1 MRPWLCQFGWLWQ
14 SPPLDLLGYGRH
26 NPRVFA
32 GGRQRGFRM
41 VEQQMASPSSG
52 SVLIDAR
59 NVERAYRTGESVVY
73 ALRDVSLTIAQ
84 GEYVSLMGPSGSGKT
99 TFFNMIGA
107 LDFPTGGTVTVGGRN
122 LAELTQAQLAYLR
135 CVNVGYIFQNYNL
148 IEVVSA
154 LRNVMLPMRFRGLSE
169 RDAEAKASSILES
182 VGLGHRLHHLP
193 GELSGGQQQRVA
205 IARSMANDPSL
216 LLADEPTGN
225 LDSKTGLQIVELL
238 SRLSRER
245 GVTVVSAT
253 HDHRMLSVSDRV
265 VYLRDG
271 KVERIVARRDLQID
285 VGSIH

>member
-1 MRPWLCQFGWLWQ
+1 
-14 SPPLDLLGYGRH
+14 
-26 NPRVFA
+26 
-32 GGRQRGFRM
+32 
-41 VEQQMASPSSG
+41 
-52 SVLIDAR
+52 
-59 NVERAYRTGESVVY
+59 
-73 ALRDVSLTIAQ
+73 
-84 GEYVSLMGPSGSGKT
+84 
-99 TFFNMIGA
+99 
-107 LDFPTGGTVTVGGRN
+107 
-122 LAELTQAQLAYLR
+122 
-135 CVNVGYIFQNYNL
+135 
-148 IEVVSA
+148 
-154 LRNVMLPMRFRGLSE
+154 
-169 RDAEAKASSILES
+169 
-182 VGLGHRLHHLP
+182 LGHRLHHLP

-271 KVERIVARRDLQID
+271 RVERIVARKDLQID